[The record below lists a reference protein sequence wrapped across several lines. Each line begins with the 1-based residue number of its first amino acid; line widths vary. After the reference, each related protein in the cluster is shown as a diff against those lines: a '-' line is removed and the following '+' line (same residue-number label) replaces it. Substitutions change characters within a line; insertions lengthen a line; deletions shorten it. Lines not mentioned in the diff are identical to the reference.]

1 MKSTTGKKNK
11 RNRIIPLVILG
22 GLLFAMIPAVFIL
35 VPREKSQAV
44 SCYNW
49 KTKKKYE
56 KSDVTVYI
64 KGKKL
69 SVPGTPVV
77 VKGGIDLFPLSKTT
91 CGKISGLSYE
101 YNERAKH
108 VRIVYQNHVVTFVA
122 GEKTYY
128 ADGMKYSFETAPVK
142 VYYNKPKAYYI
153 AAPLHA
159 VFEALA
165 MTVEQEQGS
174 RRIDIFPGKEVITG
188 RTVHTSYAYSKS
200 VLTAKEYRKFP
211 KTSKKNYKKLLTV
224 SKDKTGK
231 FQFLQVNTYREVDQE
246 YYEKYFNYKIY
257 DYCREA
263 KISIKKSVLYGK
275 ASQML
280 KTAKKYDIDP
290 VYFACQTF
298 IESAYGTSVLA
309 RGVKSGRKKVYNLYG
324 IKAYDGEPVKKG
336 AAYARKRG
344 WTTVSKA
351 IDGAA
356 SYLNTQYI
364 RSKYKQNTIFK
375 IRFQPGKSLWHQYAS
390 DPYYAD
396 KIGTQI
402 YRMSHVYS
410 EEAGFVFDYPRYRS

>member
-1 MKSTTGKKNK
+1 MEKRKGKQRK
-11 RNRIIPLVILG
+11 RRTITLAIIGVLF
-22 GLLFAMIPAVFIL
+22 FAMIPAVIIL
-35 VPREKSQAV
+35 MPREKSQAV

-49 KTKKKYE
+49 KTKQKYA
-56 KSDVTVYI
+56 KSDVTMYVR
-64 KGKKL
+64 GKKI
-69 SVPGTPVV
+69 SVSDTPIV
-77 VKGGIDLFPLSKTT
+77 VKNGIDLFPLSKST

-108 VRIVYQNHVVTFVA
+108 VRLVYRNHVVTFVA

-128 ADGMKYSFETAPVK
+128 ADGRKHTFETAPVK
-142 VYYNKPKAYYI
+142 VYYNKPKSYYI
-153 AAPLHA
+153 AAPLKA
-159 VFEALA
+159 VFEGLA
-165 MTVEQEQGS
+165 MTAVQEEGS
-174 RRIDIFPGKEVITG
+174 RRIDISSQKEVITG
-188 RTVHTSYAYSKS
+188 RTVRTSYAYSRS
-200 VLTAKEYRKFP
+200 VLAAKEYKKFP
-211 KTSKKNYKKLLTV
+211 KTSKKNYRKLLTV

-231 FQFLQVNTYREVDQE
+231 FQFLQVNTYREVDEE

-275 ASQML
+275 AAQML
-280 KTAKKYDIDP
+280 KTAKKYNIDP

-298 IESAYGTSVLA
+298 VESAYGTSVLA

-324 IKAYDGEPVKKG
+324 IKAYDSAPVRKG
-336 AAYARKRG
+336 AAYAKKMG
-344 WTTVSKA
+344 WTTIAKA

-356 SYLNTQYI
+356 SYLDTQYI

-410 EEAGFVFDYPRYRS
+410 EEAGFVFDYPKYGA

>member
-1 MKSTTGKKNK
+1 MKKRKGKQRKS
-11 RNRIIPLVILG
+11 RTITLVIIGVLF
-22 GLLFAMIPAVFIL
+22 FAMIPAVIIL

-49 KTKKKYE
+49 KTKEKYA
-56 KSDVTVYI
+56 KSDVTVYVR
-64 KGKKL
+64 GSKL
-69 SVPGTPVV
+69 SVPDTPIV
-77 VKGGIDLFPLSKTT
+77 VKGGVDLFPLSKST

-108 VRIVYQNHVVTFVA
+108 VRLVYQNHVVTFVA

-142 VYYNKPKAYYI
+142 VYYNKPKTYYI
-153 AAPLHA
+153 AAPLQTI
-159 VFEALA
+159 FDALA
-165 MTVEQEQGS
+165 MMVVQEEGS
-174 RRIDIFPGKEVITG
+174 TRIDISPKKTETTG
-188 RTVHTSYAYSKS
+188 RTVRTSYAYTKAE
-200 VLTAKEYRKFP
+200 LAAREYKRFP
-211 KTSKKNYKKLLTV
+211 KTSRKNYRSLLTV

-231 FQFLQVNTYREVDQE
+231 FQFLQVNTYREVDEE

-280 KTAKKYDIDP
+280 KTAKKYNIDP

-298 IESAYGTSVLA
+298 VESAYGTSVLA
-309 RGVKSGRKKVYNLYG
+309 RGVKSGGKKVYNLYG
-324 IKAYDGEPVKKG
+324 IKAYDSAPVRKG
-336 AAYARKRG
+336 AAYAKKMG
-344 WTTVSKA
+344 WTTIAKA

-356 SYLNTQYI
+356 SYLDTQYI

-410 EEAGFVFDYPRYRS
+410 EEAGFVFDYPKYRA